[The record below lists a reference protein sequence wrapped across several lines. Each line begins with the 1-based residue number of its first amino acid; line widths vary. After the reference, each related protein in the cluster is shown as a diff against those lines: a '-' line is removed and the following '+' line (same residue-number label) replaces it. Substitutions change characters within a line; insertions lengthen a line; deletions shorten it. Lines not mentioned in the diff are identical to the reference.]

1 MPKFKLFLSLILG
14 LAVVFSQAGIVSA
27 APPAQ
32 DITYLTGTVQ
42 SVVIE
47 TDPISSVQTVLVTLL
62 VNGEVQTVR
71 ISIETA
77 KTLTLVY
84 DDAGV
89 LVVDESWYGWDVD
102 IDLKTIIS
110 DEPVP
115 PVPPVEEDEHP
126 VGGKIAEFFSELFD
140 VDYELVM
147 SSRADGFGFGVITQA
162 LWITE
167 KLGGDATLFQTIL
180 EAKKSGDYSLVALP
194 DGTVSQNWGQFKKTV
209 LKGED
214 DKNLGDIMSGGGDKP
229 GNSGNDSGNGKPE
242 VPPGQA
248 KDKEKDNNKPAIPPG
263 QNKDKNKVKDEKTK

>member
-14 LAVVFSQAGIVSA
+14 LAVVFSQAGMVSA

-32 DITYLTGTVQ
+32 DIVYLTGTVQ
-42 SVVIE
+42 SVVID
-47 TDPISSVQTVLVTLL
+47 TDPVSGVQTVLVTLL
-62 VNGEVQTVR
+62 VNGDVQTVR

-84 DDAGV
+84 DEAGV

-102 IDLKTIIS
+102 IDLETILS
-110 DEPVP
+110 DEPLP
-115 PVPPVEEDEHP
+115 PVPPAEEDQHP
-126 VGGKIAEFFSELFD
+126 VGAKITEFFSGLFD

-147 SSRADGFGFGVITQA
+147 SSHADGFGFGVITQA

-194 DGTVSQNWGQFKKTV
+194 DGTVPQNWGQFKKTV

-214 DKNLGDIMSGGGDKP
+214 DKNLGDIMSGGGDQP
-229 GNSGNDSGNGKPE
+229 GNSGNNNGNGKPE
-242 VPPGQA
+242 DPPGQT
-248 KDKEKDNNKPAIPPG
+248 KDKEKNNNKPAIPPG
-263 QNKDKNKVKDEKTK
+263 QNKDKNKDKDEKTK